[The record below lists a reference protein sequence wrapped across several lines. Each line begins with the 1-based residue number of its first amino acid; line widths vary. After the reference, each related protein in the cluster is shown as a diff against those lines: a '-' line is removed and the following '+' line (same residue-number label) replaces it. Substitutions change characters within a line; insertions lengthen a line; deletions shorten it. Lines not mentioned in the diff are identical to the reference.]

1 MEIVAKAGNIRM
13 SARKVRLVVD
23 SVKKKPLSQALV
35 DLKFIQKRATKPILK
50 VLNSAVANAKHNFGV
65 ELGNLVI
72 KKIEVGEG
80 STYKR
85 FRAVSRGRAHHIL
98 KRTSN
103 IKVVLETEK
112 VEVKPKKVLKK
123 TVTSAEPK
131 IEPVEHR
138 EEMKEFPFKE
148 NEMIF
153 EEPKL
158 KKEKA
163 ISKRPVLTRRI
174 PQGKGK

>member
-1 MEIVAKAGNIRM
+1 MEIIAKAQNIRM

-23 SVKKKPLSQALV
+23 SVKQKPLSQVLV

-50 VLNSAVANAKHNFGV
+50 VLNSAVANAKHNFGI

-80 STYKR
+80 PTYKR

-103 IKVVLETEK
+103 IKVVLEVK
-112 VEVKPKKVLKK
+112 KGDAKPKKVSEKS
-123 TVTSAEPK
+123 VTATEPK
-131 IEPVEHR
+131 IEPAEHR
-138 EEMKEFPFKE
+138 EEMKEFPFKKDE
-148 NEMIF
+148 VIF

-163 ISKRPVLTRRI
+163 ISRRPVLTRRI